1 MKKEKIMVT
10 IIMNMSIIIALSI
23 AVVVLMLISIRR
35 EKDIQKIVYVN
46 TIAIDYSLY
55 DVMMSNIKSRE
66 GLSLK
71 AYEQGG
77 KYYIGYGHQI
87 RRTEQYLR
95 DTSITIEYAEQLLQK
110 DVSDIMLYVN
120 DRYKLVGNKLIAVT
134 MLAYNIGIGKLNNY
148 IGDVLKAYIADGCD
162 YNGEKL
168 RRFWLSL
175 CHYNNSVNKELKER
189 REEEVGIFFAN

>member
-1 MKKEKIMVT
+1 
-10 IIMNMSIIIALSI
+10 
-23 AVVVLMLISIRR
+23 ML
-35 EKDIQKIVYVN
+35 
-46 TIAIDYSLY
+46 L
-55 DVMMSNIKSRE
+55 
-66 GLSLK
+66 
-71 AYEQGG
+71 
-77 KYYIGYGHQI
+77 
-87 RRTEQYLR
+87 
-95 DTSITIEYAEQLLQK
+95 TIEYAEQLLQK

-148 IGDVLKAYIADGCD
+148 IGDVLEAYIADGCD